1 MTTRYVLYTTGCPR
15 CEVLKKKLE
24 QKHIQFESVTNI
36 DYMIAEGMTEA
47 PVLGVL
53 TDDSTEL
60 RLNFVEAVTYING
73 LED

>member
-36 DYMIAEGMTEA
+36 DYMIA
-47 PVLGVL
+47 
-53 TDDSTEL
+53 
-60 RLNFVEAVTYING
+60 
-73 LED
+73 